1 MPALSLNLALT
12 AAAAAIAIGTWLCSE
27 DDNDVVLH
35 YSHQSSPRSTTRIQT
50 QPSHR
55 PPPLPQ
61 PPCYTYRPPATY
73 AQATPRASAPPAY
86 SCVVDQP
93 RVVPPFTRTPS
104 RTQPSATLTQQS
116 FARTQPS
123 IAQPA
128 STKPQVPSRV
138 PTERDRLLPT
148 ASGGGYHSSGVSTY
162 ARTPSQKQP
171 SPTGTL
177 AQPSST
183 RAHPPTTFTQSSS
196 TITQPSS
203 TLTRPSSTLVQPS
216 SALVQPSS
224 TLVQPS
230 STLVQP
236 SSTLV
241 QPSSTHAQP
250 SSTHTRLS
258 STLIPPPPA
267 SPLLFDQTLAWS
279 ASTSSHAPSCLPAER
294 DPFLPSVI
302 KVVRFDVRSD
312 EPATVEDL
320 DFAEKLREEARRKGR
335 EISEAQNAK
344 KELDKRAAEI
354 IFREKNK
361 VCSYMSLDI
370 CAQGCS
376 LTLFVLEL

>member
-1 MPALSLNLALT
+1 MPVLSLNLALT
-12 AAAAAIAIGTWLCSE
+12 AAAAIAIGTWLCSE
-27 DDNDVVLH
+27 NDDDVVLH

-61 PPCYTYRPPATY
+61 PPSYTYRPPATY

-93 RVVPPFTRTPS
+93 RVVPPYTRTPS
-104 RTQPSATLTQQS
+104 QTQPSATLTQQS
-116 FARTQPS
+116 FARTEPS

-177 AQPSST
+177 TQPSST
-183 RAHPPTTFTQSSS
+183 RVHPPTTFTQSSS

-203 TLTRPSSTLVQPS
+203 TLTRPTSTLVQPS
-216 SALVQPSS
+216 SA
-224 TLVQPS
+224 
-230 STLVQP
+230 LVQP

-361 VCSYMSLDI
+361 VCGYISLDI

-376 LTLFVLEL
+376 LTFFVLEL